1 MSGIEIG
8 NLESLHTLV
17 FSSLEFLF
25 RYLPLFLILFY
36 AVPKRFR
43 MFVLFAFSLI
53 LYALGDPAHVLILLG
68 MSVVNWLFGYG
79 LATEPDADGKRMSGL
94 HRKNGHPGVR
104 GLRRKTINWSELQL
118 FEETVDQRKE
128 EPYRNTGSPQT
139 VKKRKFW
146 LAVSVLCNASLLIFF
161 KLSNVFEENM
171 LLPVGI
177 SFYTFKSISYLIDVY
192 RSGHA
197 ERSFLRF
204 GAYLCC
210 FPQIVSGPIMRYGE
224 MEQAQQFGVWKAA
237 RAEDG
242 LKYII
247 AGLGMKVLLADRL
260 GFLWNDIQTIGFE
273 SISTPLAWLGAAAYS
288 MELYFDFA
296 GYSLIA
302 VGIGRM
308 IGLPAIKNFD
318 QPYSSRSVSE
328 FYRRWHMTLGSW
340 FRDYLYIPLGGN
352 RKGTLRTVFN
362 LLLVWA
368 VTGFWHGGGLHFIL
382 WGMILGLLVV
392 IEKLWIGKWLKKSKI
407 LSHVYVLFV
416 IPLTWMVFAIPT
428 LPEIGVYFAR
438 LFPFFGV
445 GSAVNPGDFAKEL
458 TLFIPELVGG
468 ILLCIPQV
476 YRWCEKHRKNV
487 IVVAALFAVFWYSVY
502 RMANAANNP
511 FMYANF

>member
-1 MSGIEIG
+1 MLF
-8 NLESLHTLV
+8 N
-17 FSSLEFLF
+17 SLEF
-25 RYLPLFLILFY
+25 ILFFPIVCLVYYLLPGIKGRTIFLLLASYYFYMCWEPVY
-36 AVPKRFR
+36 ALLLLTSTSITYISALCMDRFR
-43 MFVLFAFSLI
+43 SRRRRKISLFSGIFINLGILFFYKYYEFAGSLITDFFSLLNI
-53 LYALGDPAHVLILLG
+53 GIDIPR
-68 MSVVNWLFGYG
+68 W
-79 LATEPDADGKRMSGL
+79 
-94 HRKNGHPGVR
+94 
-104 GLRRKTINWSELQL
+104 
-118 FEETVDQRKE
+118 
-128 EPYRNTGSPQT
+128 
-139 VKKRKFW
+139 
-146 LAVSVLCNASLLIFF
+146 
-161 KLSNVFEENM
+161 NV

-177 SFYTFKSISYLIDVY
+177 SFYIFQAVGYAVDVY
-192 RSGHA
+192 RGTIKA
-197 ERSFLRF
+197 EKNFVVYALFISF
-204 GAYLCC
+204 
-210 FPQIVSGPIMRYGE
+210 FPQLVAGPIERAKNMLP
-224 MEQAQQFGVWKAA
+224 QFREKHKFSY
-237 RAEDG
+237 ENFD
-242 LKYII
+242 
-247 AGLGMKVLLADRL
+247 AGLRLMIWGFFMKLCVADRVSTYVDAVYNNYMEHSGVSLLLAT
-260 GFLWNDIQTIGFE
+260 FFFTFQI
-273 SISTPLAWLGAAAYS
+273 YC
-288 MELYFDFA
+288 DFA

-302 VGIGRM
+302 IGSSKMMGFTLMENFHR
-308 IGLPAIKNFD
+308 PYFAKSIK
-318 QPYSSRSVSE
+318 E
-328 FYRRWHMTLGSW
+328 FWRRWHISLSTW
-340 FRDYLYIPLGGN
+340 FKDYLYIPLGGN

-407 LSHVYVLFV
+407 LSHAYVLFV

-487 IVVAALFAVFWYSVY
+487 IVVAALFVVFWYSVY

>member
-1 MSGIEIG
+1 
-8 NLESLHTLV
+8 
-17 FSSLEFLF
+17 
-25 RYLPLFLILFY
+25 
-36 AVPKRFR
+36 
-43 MFVLFAFSLI
+43 
-53 LYALGDPAHVLILLG
+53 
-68 MSVVNWLFGYG
+68 
-79 LATEPDADGKRMSGL
+79 
-94 HRKNGHPGVR
+94 
-104 GLRRKTINWSELQL
+104 
-118 FEETVDQRKE
+118 
-128 EPYRNTGSPQT
+128 
-139 VKKRKFW
+139 
-146 LAVSVLCNASLLIFF
+146 
-161 KLSNVFEENM
+161 M

-407 LSHVYVLFV
+407 LSHAYVLFV

-468 ILLCIPQV
+468 IMV
-476 YRWCEKHRKNV
+476 AYFMANV
-487 IVVAALFAVFWYSVY
+487 VMYIMELGLMKAFVRMVNVKLSFLFPAILMVCVMGVLALNNRMFDVWMMMLFGVVAYVLEQLGVDMTPIILGFILGPMIEKYFRSAMIASSGMFLDVFTRPISCVFMIVAVTFLLLPLFKMLRCRQKA
-502 RMANAANNP
+502 RKG
-511 FMYANF
+511 

>member
-1 MSGIEIG
+1 MYLKSIEVHG
-8 NLESLHTLV
+8 FKSFANK
-17 FSSLEFLF
+17 
-25 RYLPLFLILFY
+25 ILFQFHNGITGI
-36 AVPKRFR
+36 VGPNG
-43 MFVLFAFSLI
+43 S
-53 LYALGDPAHVLILLG
+53 
-68 MSVVNWLFGYG
+68 
-79 LATEPDADGKRMSGL
+79 GK
-94 HRKNGHPGVR
+94 
-104 GLRRKTINWSELQL
+104 
-118 FEETVDQRKE
+118 
-128 EPYRNTGSPQT
+128 
-139 VKKRKFW
+139 
-146 LAVSVLCNASLLIFF
+146 
-161 KLSNVFEENM
+161 SNV
-171 LLPVGI
+171 
-177 SFYTFKSISYLIDVY
+177 
-192 RSGHA
+192 A
-197 ERSFLRF
+197 EM
-204 GAYLCC
+204 C
-210 FPQIVSGPIMRYGE
+210 I
-224 MEQAQQFGVWKAA
+224 
-237 RAEDG
+237 
-242 LKYII
+242 
-247 AGLGMKVLLADRL
+247 
-260 GFLWNDIQTIGFE
+260 
-273 SISTPLAWLGAAAYS
+273 
-288 MELYFDFA
+288 
-296 GYSLIA
+296 
-302 VGIGRM
+302 
-308 IGLPAIKNFD
+308 
-318 QPYSSRSVSE
+318 
-328 FYRRWHMTLGSW
+328 
-340 FRDYLYIPLGGN
+340 RDSLYIPLGGN